1 MVNYQSFLG
10 IETSLLKSS
19 EIRDLLKLTEG
30 KKVISL
36 AGGLPDPSTFPS
48 EDIRKITDDIIR
60 DESAQALQYSTTSGV
75 MSFKK
80 ELVNL
85 SKMRGISSINE
96 DNIFVTVGSQE
107 ALFMI
112 FNIFIDKGD
121 YIAVENP
128 SYLAALNI
136 LRARQPNFIGIDVD
150 PQKGTNLDQLEAKLK
165 ELKRENKKLKMFY
178 VIPTAQNPAGTT
190 MNFDDRKRL
199 LDLASEYD
207 FIIMEDDAY
216 GFLVFEGDSPA
227 PLRALDKE
235 GRVIYTSTFSKIL
248 SPGLRLGWVVA
259 ENDVI
264 KEMEIYK
271 QNVDLHTPTLPQ
283 YIAREAI
290 KRGVIMNNLPKVKS
304 TYIEKRDVMLNAIE
318 ENFPKEAKWSH
329 PVGGMFVFS
338 WLPEKINAT
347 KMLEKAMNRGVA
359 YVPGASFY
367 HDYSGK
373 NTMRLNFSYP
383 SKEEL
388 KKGVEILSKVIKEE
402 FSNS

>member
-1 MVNYQSFLG
+1 MVNYQPFLSKD
-10 IETSLLKSS
+10 TSLLKTS

-30 KKVISL
+30 REVISL
-36 AGGLPDPSTFPS
+36 AGGLPDPTTFPA
-48 EDIRKITDDIIR
+48 EDIRRIADDVIKE
-60 DESAQALQYSTTSGV
+60 ESAQALQYSTTSGV
-75 MSFKK
+75 LSFKK

-85 SKMRGISSINE
+85 SKMRGISSISE

-121 YIAVENP
+121 YVAVENP

-150 PQKGTNLDQLEAKLK
+150 PKNGTNLDQLETKLRQMK
-165 ELKRENKKLKMFY
+165 QENKKIKMFY

-190 MNFDDRKRL
+190 MKLEDRKRL
-199 LDLASEYD
+199 LELASQYD

-227 PLRALDKE
+227 PLKALDKE

-259 ENDVI
+259 ETDVI

-271 QNVDLHTPTLPQ
+271 QNVDLHTPTLSQ

-290 KRGVIMNNLPKVKS
+290 KRGVIMNNLPKVKN
-304 TYIEKRDVMLNAIE
+304 TYIEKRNVMLQAIE
-318 ENFPKEAKWSH
+318 ENFPKEAKWSR
-329 PVGGMFVFS
+329 PVGGMFVFA
-338 WLPEKINAT
+338 WLPKGIDTT
-347 KMLEKAMNRGVA
+347 KMLEKSMANGVA
-359 YVPGASFY
+359 YVPGSSFY
-367 HDYSGK
+367 YDYSGK

-383 SKEEL
+383 SKEQLRRGIETL
-388 KKGVEILSKVIKEE
+388 GKVIKEE
-402 FSNS
+402 LSAS

>member
-1 MVNYQSFLG
+1 MVNYQSFLSKD
-10 IETSLLKSS
+10 TSLLKTS

-30 KKVISL
+30 REVISL
-36 AGGLPDPSTFPS
+36 AGGLPDPTTFPS
-48 EDIRKITDDIIR
+48 EDIRRITDDVIR
-60 DESAQALQYSTTSGV
+60 EESAQVLQYSTTSGV
-75 MSFKK
+75 LSFRK

-85 SKMRGISSINE
+85 SKMRGISSISE

-121 YIAVENP
+121 YVAVENP

-150 PQKGTNLDQLEAKLK
+150 PQNGTNLDQLETKLRQMK
-165 ELKRENKKLKMFY
+165 EENKKIKMFY
-178 VIPTAQNPAGTT
+178 VIPNAQNPAGTT
-190 MNFDDRKRL
+190 MKLDERKRL
-199 LDLASEYD
+199 LELASQYD

-227 PLRALDKE
+227 SLRALDRE
-235 GRVIYTSTFSKIL
+235 GRVIYTSTLSKIL

-259 ENDVI
+259 ETDVI

-271 QNVDLHTPTLPQ
+271 QNVDLHTPTLSQ

-290 KRGVIMNNLPKVKS
+290 KRGVIMNNLPKVKK
-304 TYIEKRDVMLNAIE
+304 TYMEKRDVMLQAIE
-318 ENFPKEAKWSH
+318 ESFPNEAKWSR
-329 PVGGMFVFS
+329 PVGGMFVFA
-338 WLPEKINAT
+338 WLPKGIDTT
-347 KMLEKAMNRGVA
+347 KMLEKSMAKGVA
-359 YVPGASFY
+359 YVPGSSFY
-367 HDYSGK
+367 YDYSGK

-383 SKEEL
+383 SKEQL
-388 KKGVEILSKVIKEE
+388 RKGVETLGKVIKEE
-402 FSNS
+402 LSAS